1 MVRRAALVLVG
12 AYLCVVAAIVHRHTV
27 GIGGA
32 RVPWGLVLALVAT
45 LAVVFAASE
54 LIRVGGAWLG
64 LGWAAVL
71 TALQLSP
78 GGSYLVATDGLG
90 LTFAAGSLVLIVWG
104 ALRTPRV
111 VSLTVVK
118 GDV

>member
-1 MVRRAALVLVG
+1 MRRCGLVLAG

-27 GIGGA
+27 GLGGT

-45 LAVVFAASE
+45 AAVVLAASE
-54 LIRVGGAWLG
+54 LVRVGGAWLG
-64 LGWAAVL
+64 LGWAAML

-78 GGSYLVATDGLG
+78 GGSYLVATDWMG

-104 ALRTPRV
+104 ALRTPRR
-111 VSLTVVK
+111 
-118 GDV
+118 GQ